1 MTVLARARAVALAR
15 SRDTASGIRQFG
27 TLKAF
32 RQVDWRA
39 LLFWGLPTVA
49 LGLVPIL
56 LWTGATG
63 ALMNLGGDDSHLM
76 YAYPDRWLSHA
87 SLPVLDQNLG
97 GYNPRTYFVPFT
109 VLLLAAK
116 SIGLNAQGLFFGLA
130 LALTYLGVAWLVLEL
145 TNRKDFKAR
154 ACAGF
159 AGAVAV
165 CAPLVAETQWT
176 SLLTAIYWEP
186 LLPWLLLLFLRSQKR
201 HGVTESLIA
210 GLAVLA
216 LAPAVNQVPW
226 TISCGLLLIAVA
238 AVSAL
243 AGVYRVSVRRL
254 LVFISVVSAINA
266 FWIAPILLDPF
277 LHQSQLTSALSAS
290 GKADALAVIRAL
302 APLMSSL
309 DAVSLRN
316 SGALL
321 QAFSHPE
328 LRSDEWSQ
336 ALWILGILP
345 AAIIVAGSLVSLM
358 TLGKTNKRL
367 LIGLLGVTI
376 IFLYLQTLRFVPG
389 GEQLFE
395 ILTKNVPGWTAER
408 NFFDKFAIPMVEV
421 FAITA
426 GVALLELLSYARNR
440 WWLVVPLGLAA
451 GMIVYDAPFFRGAE
465 FGQPNYQN
473 VTYTRV
479 MPGLPDPYL
488 SMLTDL
494 EHLPPGPVLSLP
506 LSRPA
511 WSVVPADGSGV
522 YIGISPIYFLTGRSD
537 YNGIQSFA
545 SPTTPDLQSIVGNA
559 LERGRIS
566 SFEAILKE
574 LGVKYLVVS
583 NLDDRAHEFYR
594 VPAVLDPILESSETA
609 SIVADIAPRVIAD
622 YGAFQ
627 LREVTPSKTKPALSF
642 LPGDPSNAPSY
653 LESVS
658 QFPGQSADN
667 ACTASIR
674 ASSPTEWLVSVDPLC
689 DASTLVYREPY
700 SPDWQA
706 TLTDPSTGAVVGRA
720 SSVEVDGFANAFHF
734 NGAELSGRPLKVTF
748 SYQPAIVT
756 LISGLATGLFLV
768 AIAAIACRHRLV
780 LALRAARL
788 RVTSRQKSPSS
799 GIR

>member
-1 MTVLARARAVALAR
+1 MTVLARARAVALAG
-15 SRDTASGIRQFG
+15 SRETASGIRQFAG
-27 TLKAF
+27 LTAF
-32 RQVDWRA
+32 KQVDWRA
-39 LLFWGLPTVA
+39 LAFWGLPTVA

-63 ALMNLGGDDSHLM
+63 TLMNLGGDDSHLM

-116 SIGLNAQGLFFGLA
+116 SIGLNAQGVFFGLA

-145 TNRKDFKAR
+145 TKRKDFKAR

-201 HGVTESLIA
+201 GGLTDNLIA

-216 LAPAVNQVPW
+216 LAPAVNQFPW
-226 TISCGLLLIAVA
+226 TISCGLLMIAVA
-238 AVSAL
+238 AVSAM
-243 AGVYRVSVRRL
+243 AGVYRFSVRRL
-254 LVFISVVSAINA
+254 LIFFIVVGAMNA
-266 FWIAPILLDPF
+266 FWVAPIMLDPF

-290 GKADALAVIRAL
+290 GKAEALTVIRTL
-302 APLMSSL
+302 APLMNSV

-328 LRSDEWSQ
+328 LRSDQWSQ

-345 AAIIVAGSLVSLM
+345 AAVIVVGSLVCLISPR
-358 TLGKTNKRL
+358 KTNKRL

-376 IFLYLQTLRFVPG
+376 IFLYLQTLHFVPR

-395 ILTKNVPGWTAER
+395 ILTRDVPGWTAER
-408 NFFDKFAIPMVEV
+408 NFFDKFAIPMVEI

-426 GVALLELLSYARNR
+426 GVALLELLSYAPNR
-440 WWLVVPLGLAA
+440 WWFVAPLGLAA
-451 GMIVYDAPFFRGAE
+451 GMIVYDAPFFVGAE
-465 FGQPNYQN
+465 FRQTNYQN

-479 MPGLPDPYL
+479 MPGLPDSYL
-488 SMLTDL
+488 SMLAEL
-494 EHLPPGPVLSLP
+494 ERLPPGPVLSLP

-545 SPTTPDLQSIVGNA
+545 SPTVPDLQSIVGND
-559 LERGRIS
+559 LEQGRIS

-574 LGVKYLVVS
+574 LGIKYVVVS
-583 NLDDRAHEFYR
+583 KLDNSAHEFYR
-594 VPAVLDPILESSETA
+594 VPAVRDPILESSETA
-609 SIVADIAPRVIAD
+609 SIVADIAPRVMAD

-642 LPGDPSNAPSY
+642 LPGDPSNAAGY

-658 QFPGQSADN
+658 RFPGRSADN
-667 ACTASIR
+667 ACPASIR
-674 ASSPTEWLVSVDPLC
+674 ASSPTEWLVTVGQLC
-689 DASTLVYREPY
+689 EASTLVYRQPY
-700 SPDWQA
+700 SPYWQA
-706 TLTDPSTGAVVGRA
+706 TLTDPSTGVVLGRG
-720 SSVEVDGFANAFHF
+720 SSVEIDGFANAFHF
-734 NGAELSGRPLKVTF
+734 EGAVLSGRPLRVTF

-768 AIAAIACRHRLV
+768 AIAAVASRHRLV

-788 RVTSRQKSPSS
+788 RVTSRQKSESS
-799 GIR
+799 GIE